1 MKLNKPTLAAVL
13 FAAVALPAHAEP
25 LSVTPY
31 RPTVSNPAQLSY
43 PGWLELESG
52 WNRNN
57 YKDGSVRDSML
68 YTFKLAFNEDFGL
81 LLGGDA
87 FVSQTGLPGGRQRG
101 FGDTMLL
108 VKQRWGMDEQSNS
121 AFGVEYGFKTPTA
134 KGDLGSGKTDYIVN
148 GIYSTDVDEHTFDL
162 NLNVV
167 RLGAVQENE
176 SRQQWGWATT
186 WSHALNQDWVVAAEL
201 SGTAR
206 QGTQP
211 VNQFLVAASYAS
223 SERMVW
229 DAGIAHGISSASQNW
244 SVFAGFAV
252 LLGKV
257 F

>member
-1 MKLNKPTLAAVL
+1 MNYKQTTAAVL
-13 FAAVALPAHAEP
+13 IAAFVLPAHSET

-43 PGWLELESG
+43 PGWLEVESG
-52 WNRNN
+52 WNRNS
-57 YKDGSVRDSML
+57 YKDGTVRDSLL
-68 YTFKLAFNEDFGL
+68 YTFKLAFTEDIGIM
-81 LLGGDA
+81 LGGDA
-87 FVSQTGLPGGRQRG
+87 FVSQTDLAGARQRG

-108 VKQRWGMDEQSNS
+108 VKQRWSVDETSNA

-134 KGDLGSGKTDYIVN
+134 KTPLGSGKTDYIVN
-148 GIYSTDVDEHTFDL
+148 GIYSTNLGQHTVDL
-162 NLNVV
+162 NLNLIQ
-167 RLGAVQENE
+167 LGAVQANE

-186 WSHALNQDWVVAAEL
+186 WSHPAGEDWVVAAEL

-211 VNQFLVAASYAS
+211 LNQFLVAASYAS
-223 SERMVW
+223 SEHVMW
-229 DAGIAHGISSASQNW
+229 DAGVAHGISSASQNW
-244 SVFAGFAV
+244 SVFAGVAV